1 MAELACYL
9 VRPLVV
15 MLRDSQ
21 HMSGPGY
28 TLHDVLH
35 GMANNRQVITA
46 CS

>member
-1 MAELACYL
+1 MAELASYL

-21 HMSGPGY
+21 ETSGPGY

-35 GMANNRQVITA
+35 GMANSRQV
-46 CS
+46 S